1 MWSIAF
7 YIYCANIIMLE
18 SDKAKCPEGQGIRQI
33 LHSEDPPPLEHANS
47 VNKVQIR
54 WSCIT
59 ARCNG

>member
-47 VNKVQIR
+47 ANKVQIR
-54 WSCIT
+54 
-59 ARCNG
+59 